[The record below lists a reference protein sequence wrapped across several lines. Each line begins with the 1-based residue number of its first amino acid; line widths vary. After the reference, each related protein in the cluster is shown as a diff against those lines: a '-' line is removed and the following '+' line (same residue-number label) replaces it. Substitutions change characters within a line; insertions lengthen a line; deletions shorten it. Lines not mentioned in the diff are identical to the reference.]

1 MRLELAD
8 RDNNPESRLSD
19 VVLIRADLDTFCAW
33 VWVRPL
39 RKLPTHP
46 ELFLFNAEPPYGNL
60 AVNLAPLDWNLCC
73 DRLAVVKLLPP
84 TFELHLGRVSALSN
98 KPSTILPEN
107 TSLNTLLESLTD
119 TSVDHATLSAI
130 VELAVSLKLPKEGSG
145 ALTEQFRNVF
155 TPHLLCSDSHLA
167 LTKPP
172 SAIEKLNVVQRASL
186 WTPGTTEQEF
196 LSFYTPLFG
205 SDEALNLWNI
215 SRAAIQAVA
224 DGDFSTQINTAHALA
239 GSPASESVL
248 AGEAA
253 YFKAEGLRLLAG
265 IERSPARKEDLLSQA
280 MEQYMTARE
289 ILKDDPRPIRGVGRL
304 LELQGEL
311 DKALMKFQAAKG
323 LCLTALSQVPA
334 TAQLDIVHEILRST
348 RHFIHCLLDIRTT
361 NPVSVWH
368 RTRKEQELEG
378 YLLECDSLHFEYMPL
393 FISNTGWYYI
403 EWFMGLVFLAKAW
416 GSLGRYPKMQ
426 RDLVA
431 AMDAR
436 RRLMP
441 PNREISDV
449 ERANLQWWHSVAQE
463 QREHLE
469 RTFIIQID
477 KLDQAVALN
486 QSGVID
492 AVIGDIIETFMPQ
505 WNVDHAISQTTKH

>member
-1 MRLELAD
+1 MKLELAD

-19 VVLIRADLDTFCAW
+19 VVLIRADRDTFYAW
-33 VWVRPL
+33 IWVRSL
-39 RKLPTHP
+39 REVPTHP
-46 ELFLFNAEPPYGNL
+46 ELFLYNADPPYGIL

-84 TFELHLGRVSALSN
+84 TFELHLGSVSALSN
-98 KPSTILPEN
+98 KSSAMLPEN

-119 TSVDHATLSAI
+119 TSIDFATLSAI
-130 VELAVSLKLPKEGSG
+130 VELAVSLRLPKDG
-145 ALTEQFRNVF
+145 AAPLTEQLGNVR
-155 TPHLLCSDSHLA
+155 TPQLLSGDSRFA
-167 LTKPP
+167 LTKRP
-172 SAIEKLNVVQRASL
+172 SAIEKLNIVQRASL
-186 WTPGTTEQEF
+186 WTPGTTEQDF
-196 LSFYTPLFG
+196 LGFYTPLFG

-215 SRAAIQAVA
+215 SRAAIEATA
-224 DGDFSTQINTAHALA
+224 AGDFNTQINTGHVLA
-239 GSPASESVL
+239 SSPASESIL

-265 IERSPARKEDLLSQA
+265 IEKSPARKGDLLSQA
-280 MEQYMTARE
+280 MEQYLTAKE

-311 DKALMKFQAAKG
+311 DKALMTFQAAKG

-416 GSLGRYPKMQ
+416 GSLGRYQKMQ

-431 AMDAR
+431 AIDAR

-441 PNREISDV
+441 PNREVSDV
-449 ERANLQWWHSVAQE
+449 ERANLRWWLSVAQE
-463 QREHLE
+463 QRGHLE
-469 RTFIIQID
+469 STFILQLD
-477 KLDQAVALN
+477 KLDQAVELN

-492 AVIGDIIETFMPQ
+492 TVIEDIIEAFMPQ
-505 WNVDHAISQTTKH
+505 WNADHSVSQIHKH